1 MLLRS
6 RFLLPSGARE
16 FQIKVRQLQEC
27 NLTNAQ
33 CRPFWSDYSVMQITF
48 HGLCAVMG
56 TASRVRRAPST
67 PRAFGEGVAVVTT
80 RPPRRVLYRRSV
92 RKNRLKS
99 SSFLPLRGLLG
110 AWVLIVFSWATPLS
124 AQEPAPAA
132 AMEETPPMSEEARPA
147 TLSPCESWLQARIG
161 EKDPTALDLEA
172 LLLAEDAAPP
182 TPVCRLR
189 AIFLAADQA
198 PARAEAL
205 HTLGR
210 SEALALLQLH
220 EGWEELDEGDIEDH
234 LPEATAKDAPAL
246 FWVGYFWGHL
256 LKHMNPL
263 SAGSQRGD
271 VVAILERSIALSPD
285 YYAGAADVWLGAYY
299 ASLPRFFGR
308 DLDRS
313 AAHFRRGLSHA
324 GDHMGR
330 QWTFSQ
336 SFLAG
341 RDNEAFLR
349 ELNQIAGAKPEPG
362 SPWYIENYIAW
373 HDARAALRLK

>member
-1 MLLRS
+1 M
-6 RFLLPSGARE
+6 
-16 FQIKVRQLQEC
+16 
-27 NLTNAQ
+27 
-33 CRPFWSDYSVMQITF
+33 
-48 HGLCAVMG
+48 
-56 TASRVRRAPST
+56 
-67 PRAFGEGVAVVTT
+67 
-80 RPPRRVLYRRSV
+80 
-92 RKNRLKS
+92 
-99 SSFLPLRGLLG
+99 SFSPLRALLG
-110 AWVLIVFSWATPLS
+110 ACALILCLGAGPLL
-124 AQEPAPAA
+124 AQESAPA
-132 AMEETPPMSEEARPA
+132 AMEESQPMSEEAPA
-147 TLSPCESWLQARIG
+147 PRAISPCEHWLQTRIG
-161 EKDPTALDLEA
+161 DKDPTALDLEA
-172 LLLAEDAAPP
+172 LLLGENAAPP

-198 PARAEAL
+198 PARAETL

-210 SEALALLQLH
+210 SEALALLQKH
-220 EGWEELDEGDIEDH
+220 EGWEEFDEGDIEDH
-234 LPEATAKDAPAL
+234 LQEANAGDAPAL

-271 VVAILERSIALSPD
+271 VVAILERSLELSPE

-330 QWTFSQ
+330 QWTFAQ

-349 ELNQIAGAKPEPG
+349 ELNQIAGEKPEPG
-362 SPWYIENYIAW
+362 TPWYIENYIAW

>member
-1 MLLRS
+1 M
-6 RFLLPSGARE
+6 
-16 FQIKVRQLQEC
+16 
-27 NLTNAQ
+27 
-33 CRPFWSDYSVMQITF
+33 
-48 HGLCAVMG
+48 
-56 TASRVRRAPST
+56 
-67 PRAFGEGVAVVTT
+67 
-80 RPPRRVLYRRSV
+80 
-92 RKNRLKS
+92 
-99 SSFLPLRGLLG
+99 SFSPLRALLG
-110 AWVLIVFSWATPLS
+110 ACALILCLGAVPLL
-124 AQEPAPAA
+124 AQESAPPV
-132 AMEETPPMSEEARPA
+132 MEESQPMSEEAPA
-147 TLSPCESWLQARIG
+147 PRAISPCEHWLQTRIG
-161 EKDPTALDLEA
+161 DKDPTALDLEA
-172 LLLAEDAAPP
+172 LLLGENAAPP

-210 SEALALLQLH
+210 SEALSLLQKH
-220 EGWEELDEGDIEDH
+220 KGWEEFDEGDIEDH
-234 LPEATAKDAPAL
+234 LEEANAGDAPAL

-271 VVAILERSIALSPD
+271 VIAILERSLELSPE

-299 ASLPRFFGR
+299 VSLPRFFGR

-330 QWTFSQ
+330 QWTFAQ

-349 ELNQIAGAKPEPG
+349 ELNQIAGEKPEPG
-362 SPWYIENYIAW
+362 TPWYIENCIAW